1 MGGVGVDP
9 SRFVRWRGR
18 FGGSVFLPQRSKW
31 IYTRGADIRD
41 SGRGG
46 RFSVSTTVRV
56 RDASKTTPHKTLT
69 HERRAG

>member
-1 MGGVGVDP
+1 MGVDP
-9 SRFVRWRGR
+9 SRFVRRRGR

-31 IYTRGADIRD
+31 VYTRGADIRN

-46 RFSVSTTVRV
+46 RFSFSAAVRV
-56 RDASKTTPHKTLT
+56 RDASKATPHKTLT